1 MLATWHLNPERGGK
15 TPIQTNSTATRSPFP
30 TDLKGFSVQIFW
42 WDHPE
47 GVPSASI
54 TLIPSL
60 CLWGR
65 GIFPDSILCF
75 LTHNSPPISQIFN
88 NFQVMI
94 SSSHLLYLA
103 FCVFCFW
110 VVLIW
115 GCSVYFLCVCV
126 CLWGG
131 FSLFLCDFLSVCW
144 WVLVIWFVGGFWSYH
159 F

>member
-1 MLATWHLNPERGGK
+1 MAKLQYR
-15 TPIQTNSTATRSPFP
+15 QTQQPHVRHFPQISRAFLSKYFGETTRKAF
-30 TDLKGFSVQIFW
+30 LRLQ
-42 WDHPE
+42 
-47 GVPSASI
+47 
-54 TLIPSL
+54 L
-60 CLWGR
+60 LWFHFCAFEGR

-88 NFQVMI
+88 NFQVML

-110 VVLIW
+110 VGLIR
-115 GCSVYFLCVCV
+115 GCSMYFLCVCV